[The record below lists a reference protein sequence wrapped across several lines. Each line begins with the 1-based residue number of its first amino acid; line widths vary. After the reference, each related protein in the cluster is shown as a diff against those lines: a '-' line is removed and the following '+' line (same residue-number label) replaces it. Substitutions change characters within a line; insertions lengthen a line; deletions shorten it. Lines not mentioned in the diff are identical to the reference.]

1 MDGWRVDSRRV
12 GRSAVRTASGEQQ
25 GDGCDGLACV
35 HGPSLS
41 LCVSLG
47 TCSSCVDDREPPD
60 GNIIASRKGAFV
72 DHWKKLP

>member
-1 MDGWRVDSRRV
+1 VDGRRV
-12 GRSAVRTASGEQQ
+12 GGSAVGPASTEQH
-25 GDGCDGLACV
+25 GDYRDGLACL
-35 HGPSLS
+35 HRTSLS